1 MIEVIKNLQVSACK
15 SFEISVEMNGIQCVG
30 KIVVS
35 VPFYSVRASDRMAI
49 SQTDLYTEKSG
60 TEYLFPDTCGELFFF
75 TFGIRSV

>member
-15 SFEISVEMNGIQCVG
+15 SFEISVEMNGIQCID

-35 VPFYSVRASDRMAI
+35 AAFHSVRASDRMTI
-49 SQTDLYTEKSG
+49 SQADLHTDKSG
-60 TEYLFPDTCGELFFF
+60 TEYLFPDTCVELFFF